1 MDFYKSFFEQLARR
15 GFDVK
20 RSTSSDYLAD
30 IYYKNQLIAFYTKAD
45 TIERNPFVSV
55 KDKVLN
61 LIDETARKTAVE
73 VGICTECPYTD
84 NEERLKNGAVKL
96 TKYNNVILACKQHHL
111 FGYVFSTYQIAPE
124 TQQPIQRQFFY
135 NKESATQDFAIRSG
149 LVDEK
154 TLFSRT
160 ELMVLYSNLIKLTLI
175 DNNISNDDMLSV
187 GRIIEKIEDIVL
199 ELQGRNYNFDFEEVF
214 RQGME
219 YMDRGEILKQL
230 DKANIDI
237 GFETF
242 NEIGFEL
249 ETDKSEDIER

>member
-1 MDFYKSFFEQLARR
+1 MRTKMDFYKSFFEQLARR

-96 TKYNNVILACKQHHL
+96 TQYNNVILACKQHHL
-111 FGYVFSTYQIAPE
+111 FGYVFSTFRIAPE
-124 TQQPIQRQFFY
+124 TDQPGCMASNAAQRNDQPLQRQFFY

-154 TLFSRT
+154 ALFSET
-160 ELMVLYSNLIKLTLI
+160 ELMVLHSNLVKLTLM

-187 GRIIEKIEDIVL
+187 GRMIEKIEEIVP
-199 ELQGRNYNFDFEEVF
+199 ELQGRDYDFDFEEEF
-214 RQGME
+214 MQ
-219 YMDRGEILKQL
+219 D
-230 DKANIDI
+230 ID
-237 GFETF
+237 E
-242 NEIGFEL
+242 EIGG
-249 ETDKSEDIER
+249 